1 MPRLI
6 CGCQIDDRAWADPA
20 GPADQADQVDQVDQV
35 QVVCLRVC
43 VCLSMCAYVFVCLL
57 RLHKNI

>member
-1 MPRLI
+1 M
-6 CGCQIDDRAWADPA
+6 CGCQIDDRAWADLA
-20 GPADQADQVDQVDQV
+20 GPADQADQADQVDQV

-43 VCLSMCAYVFVCLL
+43 VSMCAYVFVCLL